1 MFTKAADYAML
12 FGLATVF
19 DAAVFAL
26 KYMRPADRSRD
37 ARPESLASVDGWPSF
52 APGDDSHIR

>member
-1 MFTKAADYAML
+1 MLQKAADYAVL

-26 KYMRPADRSRD
+26 KCVRPARRD
-37 ARPESLASVDGWPSF
+37 ARPEPLASAGGWPPF
-52 APGDDSHIR
+52 PPGDDSKIR